1 MMTDWQEWIQEEGTK
16 AHSHPVNFF
25 SSVNVTK
32 LGISLVH
39 TQYAIAQK
47 KTEIL
52 FLYLI
57 DNFIDIIFDNLT

>member
-1 MMTDWQEWIQEEGTK
+1 MMTDWQERIQEEGTK

-47 KTEIL
+47 K
-52 FLYLI
+52 
-57 DNFIDIIFDNLT
+57 N